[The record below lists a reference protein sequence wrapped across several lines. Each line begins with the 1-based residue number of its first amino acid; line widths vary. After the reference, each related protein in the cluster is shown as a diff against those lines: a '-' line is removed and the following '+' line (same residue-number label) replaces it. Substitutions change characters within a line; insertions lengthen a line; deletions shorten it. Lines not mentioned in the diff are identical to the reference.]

1 MPCGSG
7 GEVGLMSMKLGM
19 YPIII
24 PHPLVSFSQV
34 ALRLSLTLFF
44 LLPLALRGEWK
55 FGKQRT
61 SRNRSYRPSLVDN

>member
-1 MPCGSG
+1 
-7 GEVGLMSMKLGM
+7 MKPRM

-34 ALRLSLTLFF
+34 ALRLSLSLSLFF

-55 FGKQRT
+55 FGKQRKGAEQT
-61 SRNRSYRPSLVDN
+61 AVSIDGLRSYMNK